1 MGKFHGPRDTRG
13 VGPADRTGKSP
24 TTCCPGGTRELDTLS
39 RRRPLNPR
47 EMKLIDSPLGIV
59 ERGGPLT
66 TALLLPALEGDDAEQ
81 RCSTRESEQRLG
93 ELAQEAARDREG
105 ADLGDRRV
113 DDIPGPSVRAAPR
126 LPWPD
131 PPP

>member
-1 MGKFHGPRDTRG
+1 MGKFHGPRDTGG

-66 TALLLPALEGDDAEQ
+66 TALLLPALEGDDAE
-81 RCSTRESEQRLG
+81 RGCSTRES
-93 ELAQEAARDREG
+93 
-105 ADLGDRRV
+105 DRRLAEL
-113 DDIPGPSVRAAPR
+113 PPQPPRAPAAPHR
-126 LPWPD
+126 R
-131 PPP
+131 